1 MNKFRPRIY
10 VTLDFEF
17 SPMHFHNGEG
27 ATERDGCL
35 FQGLGKDL
43 QFQHTDS
50 VNRVENK
57 TTITLPFS
65 RKIKTAFQ
73 QETHRE
79 RDVTCEIFAVNGA
92 GHHVKRLCYRKG
104 RISVHTVSD
113 DDDNITLAVKDD
125 VFDSHLVKDKRY
137 KAKVTEVRGRFIREM
152 YETFKTTILGCVV
165 SLILGLTIDPLAGLA
180 TFLLSLWPMRNV
192 IRQRLS
198 ARQRLFWIETEPEIP
213 LKWKRK
219 RGYKYR
225 ADTLDEAIE
234 KLHADI
240 VPRVWLFPREWQMII
255 ITPQG
260 QPPRYLS
267 LEKIRLHDNPER
279 CKETGPKWPP

>member
-1 MNKFRPRIY
+1 MY
-10 VTLDFEF
+10 
-17 SPMHFHNGEG
+17 FHNGEG
-27 ATERDGCL
+27 ATERGGCL

-50 VNRVENK
+50 VYRDKNK

-65 RKIKTAFQ
+65 WKLKMAFQ

-79 RDVTCEIFAVNGA
+79 RDVTCEIFAVNEA

-104 RISVHTVSD
+104 RISAHNVSD
-113 DDDNITLAVKDD
+113 DEDKVTLVVKDD
-125 VFDSHLVKDKRY
+125 VFDSQYVNDKRY
-137 KAKVTEVRGRFIREM
+137 KAKVTEVRGRFIRQM

-165 SLILGLTIDPLAGLA
+165 SLILGVTIDPLAGLA
-180 TFLLSLWPMRNV
+180 TFLLSLLPMRNV

-198 ARQRLFWIETEPEIP
+198 ARQRTFWIETEPEIP
-213 LKWKRK
+213 VKWKRK
-219 RGYKYR
+219 RGYTYR

-240 VPRVWLFPREWQMII
+240 IPRVWLFPRGLQMLI

-260 QPPRYLS
+260 QPSQFLS